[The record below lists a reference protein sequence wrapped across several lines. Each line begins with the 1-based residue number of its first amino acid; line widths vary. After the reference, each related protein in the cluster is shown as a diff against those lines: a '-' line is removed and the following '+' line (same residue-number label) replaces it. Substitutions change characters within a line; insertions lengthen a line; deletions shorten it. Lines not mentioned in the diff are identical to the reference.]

1 MFQPLVRPI
10 TVRRRS
16 GASHALRPWALSGA
30 ALSSAFLVA
39 CVCVTLAAVARP
51 AAAAEPAAN
60 RGASK
65 SASDTARMYVVMQG
79 DTLDRIVNKTMASSP
94 LKPELLREALV
105 AANPQAIPAGRH
117 PRLKP
122 GTVLQLPDHEAL
134 LRRTVQPLLPPA
146 EQAVNAEAD
155 ARKRWVRYP

>member
-1 MFQPLVRPI
+1 MLQSPVRQTTARP
-10 TVRRRS
+10 RS
-16 GASHALRPWALSGA
+16 GTGHALRPWALSTA
-30 ALSSAFLVA
+30 ALSSAVLVA
-39 CVCVTLAAVARP
+39 CVWVALAAVARP
-51 AAAAEPAAN
+51 AAAAEPAATPGTS
-60 RGASK
+60 R
-65 SASDTARMYVVMQG
+65 SAIDTARMYVVMQG

-105 AANPQAIPAGRH
+105 AANPQAITAGRN

-134 LRRTVQPLLPPA
+134 LRRTVQPLLPPP